1 MSTPP
6 PINRQADPDAL
17 TRIVY
22 LTMVEIALESNV
34 PQDHIKPWVDATEDE
49 KQICRRIAE
58 QVAEPLERAFKAQLD
73 ALQARLDAAEARSS
87 ALQERLNEDHRNHID
102 SWPL

>member
-1 MSTPP
+1 MTTPTT
-6 PINRQADPDAL
+6 IDRQADPDAL

-22 LTMVEIALESNV
+22 LTMAEIALESNV
-34 PQDHIKPWVDATEDE
+34 PQDHIKPWADATEDE
-49 KQICRRIAE
+49 KQICRRIAA

-73 ALQARLDAAEARSS
+73 ALQERLAAAEARSS
-87 ALQERLNEDHRNHID
+87 ALQARLDETHKNHID

>member
-1 MSTPP
+1 MTTAPTPDD
-6 PINRQADPDAL
+6 QATLDNL

-22 LTMVEIALESNV
+22 LTMAEIALESNV
-34 PQDHIKPWVDATEDE
+34 PQDHIKPWPEATEDE

-58 QVAEPLERAFKAQLD
+58 QVTEPLERAFKAQID
-73 ALQARLDAAEARSS
+73 
-87 ALQERLNEDHRNHID
+87 ALQERLDAALRENAELRDRLWGPAD